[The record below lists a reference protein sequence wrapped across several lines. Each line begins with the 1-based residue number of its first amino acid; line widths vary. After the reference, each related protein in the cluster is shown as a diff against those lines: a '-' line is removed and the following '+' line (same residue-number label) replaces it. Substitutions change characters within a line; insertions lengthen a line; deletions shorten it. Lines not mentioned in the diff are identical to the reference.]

1 LLPLAWAAV
10 AHAHGG
16 PAGVT
21 GIASASLGKAALVQ
35 TTEGFVQRQGERW
48 RYICPVR
55 FGNELSPPAL
65 SANGGSTF
73 VVGEKDLYSL
83 AEGGSATALG
93 RPELAR
99 RFVFGLHVSSHRL
112 YAVRF
117 ADGRTEIV
125 QLDPPS
131 STPVWSDTTLYDSL
145 SPARDGFWAARVEG
159 TQGHAVHVDLGG
171 ILVERR
177 SFTVQPGDIV
187 ARIAEAGGTLYVAIL
202 TQNLAGELLAVGA
215 DGTVTTLARSRAPV
229 LGPIPSGDRLVA
241 GTDGSLLDIDGLTG
255 APAGTDE
262 VTCLG
267 WLGDAPYL
275 CSRTKLFALDG
286 ATRGELLFDLAAIE
300 PPDLEKVPPELR
312 GACGGQW
319 SVFVND
325 LRAIGAIE
333 ADAGGA
339 EVADAGA
346 RAPRSEVGAS
356 GGCASAGARRGVRS
370 GARRTVPSALEWL
383 IWTIGAVTLRRASSR
398 RRLNRGTSRRASP
411 PP

>member
-1 LLPLAWAAV
+1 LPLAWAVA

-21 GIASASLGKAALVQ
+21 GIASAGPGAARVVQ
-35 TTEGFVQRQGERW
+35 TTEGLVQRHGERW

-65 SANGGSTF
+65 SANGESTF
-73 VVGEKDLYSL
+73 VVGEEDLYSL
-83 AEGGSATALG
+83 ATDGSATALG

-99 RFVFGLHVSSHRL
+99 PFVLGLHVSSHRL

-117 ADGRTEIV
+117 AEGRTEVV
-125 QLDPPS
+125 QLEPPS
-131 STPVWSDTTLYDSL
+131 SGPVWSDATPYDSL
-145 SPARDGFWAARVEG
+145 SPATEGFWAARVEG
-159 TQGHAVHVDLGG
+159 TQGHAVHVDLAGT
-171 ILVERR
+171 LVERR
-177 SFTVQPGDIV
+177 TFTVQPGDIV
-187 ARIAEAGGTLYVAIL
+187 ARIAEAEGTLYVAIL
-202 TQNLAGELLAVGA
+202 TRNLAGELLAVGA
-215 DGTVTTLARSRAPV
+215 DDAGKTLARSRAPV
-229 LGPIPSGDRLVA
+229 LGPFPSGDRLVA
-241 GTDGSLLDIDGLTG
+241 GMDGSLLDIDALTG
-255 APAGTDE
+255 TPAGIDE

-267 WLGDAPYL
+267 RLGDAPYL

-319 SVFVND
+319 SVFRDD

-339 EVADAGA
+339 SVVDAGA
-346 RAPRSEVGAS
+346 RTSRGEVGTS
-356 GGCASAGARRGVRS
+356 GGCAAS
-370 GARRTVPSALEWL
+370 GARSGTPSPLEWL
-383 IWTIGAVTLRRASSR
+383 ISTIGAVTLRRASSR
-398 RRLNRGTSRRASP
+398 RRSNRGTSRRAWP